1 MADVDKIKGSF
12 YIYSNGEYV
21 VLPGTKLY
29 ILKTDGS
36 LVTCRS
42 DLRHAGRITFL
53 SENRMLLCSSKKEF
67 HMIDLRD
74 GSDIW
79 VAPYTKFEL
88 NAAALAVSPDEA
100 YVYTYDEWK
109 GTRFISRLNLQSH
122 EVDCHDM
129 YMDVGATRDIW
140 CDEEGVPCLL
150 KTLTETIGGKTFHQV
165 GVRLHDFFYLT
176 PGSTTAWKTKWYFE
190 GTRMASCFF
199 DGPDRIVTNDLCVY
213 EPTTGKLVDL
223 LENDT
228 KWQRP
233 KSNPCDCWLDLSGR
247 YLCVKYQKANV
258 IIDIPERKVVAQYAA
273 DYKKGCLVGNKYWL
287 CADNQICRKPF
298 PAFEEV
304 PPVETVISSD
314 WYYSKHPEFW

>member
-29 ILKTDGS
+29 ILRTDGS
-36 LVTCRS
+36 LVNCRS

-53 SENRMLLCSSKKEF
+53 SGNRMLLCSSKKEF
-67 HMIDLRD
+67 HMIDLHD

-88 NAAALAVSPDEA
+88 NVEKLAISPDGAFA
-100 YVYTYDEWK
+100 YTVDQWRNRK
-109 GTRFISRLNLQSH
+109 FISRLDLETH
-122 EVDCHDM
+122 EVDCYDM
-129 YMDVGATRDIW
+129 YMDSGATRDIC

-165 GVRLHDFFYLT
+165 GVRLHDFFYLM
-176 PGSTTAWKTKWYFE
+176 PGSTTEWKTKWYFE
-190 GTRMASCFF
+190 DTRTASCFF

-213 EPTTGKLVDL
+213 EPATGKLVDL

-228 KWQRP
+228 KWQRL
-233 KSNPCDCWLDLSGR
+233 KGNPCDCWLDLSKR
-247 YLCVKYQKANV
+247 YLCVKYRWANV
-258 IIDIPERKVVAQYAA
+258 IIDILERKVVAQYAA
-273 DYKKGCLVGNKYWL
+273 DYKKGCLVGNEYWI
-287 CADNQICRKPF
+287 CIDDRICRKPF
-298 PAFEEV
+298 PAWEDALPEK
-304 PPVETVISSD
+304 PVGLE

>member
-1 MADVDKIKGSF
+1 MADVDKIKGNF

-29 ILKTDGS
+29 ILRTDGS

-53 SENRMLLCSSKKEF
+53 SGNRMLLCSSKKEF
-67 HMIDLRD
+67 HMIDLHD

-88 NAAALAVSPDEA
+88 NVEKLAISPDGAFA
-100 YVYTYDEWK
+100 YTVDQWRNRK
-109 GTRFISRLNLQSH
+109 FISRLDLETH
-122 EVDCHDM
+122 EVDCYDM
-129 YMDVGATRDIW
+129 YMDSGATRDIC

-165 GVRLHDFFYLT
+165 GVRLHDFFYLM
-176 PGSTTAWKTKWYFE
+176 PGSTTEWKTKWYFE
-190 GTRMASCFF
+190 DTRMASCFF

-213 EPTTGKLVDL
+213 EPATGKLVDL

-228 KWQRP
+228 KWQRL
-233 KSNPCDCWLDLSGR
+233 KGNPCDCWLDLSKR
-247 YLCVKYQKANV
+247 YLCVKYRWANV
-258 IIDIPERKVVAQYAA
+258 IIDILDRKVVAQYAA
-273 DYKKGCLVGNKYWL
+273 DYKKGCLVGDEYWI
-287 CADNQICRKPF
+287 CIDDRICRKPF
-298 PAFEEV
+298 PAWEDALPEK
-304 PPVETVISSD
+304 PVGLE